1 VQKNLD
7 IVGQYNILN
16 TMNMNLSI
24 SNQERIDLKRLLDTN
39 DCENNTEHI
48 RKVKHSLKIQKDVM
62 DLVTLKKSRGKIS
75 ETDQTRPA
83 TMSPTEL
90 VVKEAFSPSCQEQ
103 LELEAREITPFLY
116 ENYADIFKKIL
127 RDEIDFQILAKLLY
141 VLQAIEEEKVD
152 QHEGS
157 VLVGRVL
164 KEMYLDSAVKHG
176 ENLDKKYQDEQ
187 PVKIPEKLISWKQ
200 YKEQTV
206 NTV

>member
-1 VQKNLD
+1 MQKNLD
-7 IVGQYNILN
+7 IVGQYNISN

-62 DLVTLKKSRGKIS
+62 DLVTLKKSRGTVLK
-75 ETDQTRPA
+75 TN
-83 TMSPTEL
+83 
-90 VVKEAFSPSCQEQ
+90 QEQ
-103 LELEAREITPFLY
+103 FELEAREITPFLY
-116 ENYADIFKKIL
+116 ENYADIFKKIM

-164 KEMYLDSAVKHG
+164 KEMYLDSAVKHS

-200 YKEQTV
+200 YKEQTP